1 MSSLKTK
8 LYKNIKLP
16 LIEKYRPKKIDDI
29 LMDSF
34 IKIKIKK
41 IIKQKIIP
49 NLIITGEPGTGKTST
64 ILCLANKIFNNNFD
78 ENILEL
84 NASDDRGL
92 SIINNTIIPFCKKKI
107 NRSLYKLIILD
118 EADSITQKAQNL
130 LNSVISEY
138 NNKNRFIFICNDYTK
153 INESIQSNCM
163 IIKFHRISKKNLYDK
178 IESICINE
186 KIKYDEEGINNL
198 IYVSNNNIRYCI
210 NNLECIFKSGYH
222 IKKNYIYKL
231 IDIPKPKY
239 INNIIENSL
248 NGNLKESI
256 KIINKLFEKGYSS
269 NDILLTFLKFL
280 LDKNL
285 NKNMNEETRL
295 KLYEIV
301 SLIYIRVN
309 DGIDT
314 LLQLCGCI
322 SNIYL
327 YQTKL

>member
-1 MSSLKTK
+1 MTSLKTK
-8 LYKNIKLP
+8 LYKNIELP
-16 LIEKYRPKKIDDI
+16 LIEKYRPICIDDI
-29 LMDSF
+29 LMDNF
-34 IKIKIKK
+34 IKIKIQK
-41 IIKQKIIP
+41 IINQKIIP

-64 ILCLANKIFNNNFD
+64 ILCLANQIFGNKLN

-107 NRSLYKLIILD
+107 NKSLYKLIILD

-130 LNSVISEY
+130 LNTVISEY

-163 IIKFHRISKKNLYDK
+163 IIKFHKISNQNLYDK

-186 KIKYDEEGINNL
+186 KIKYNDEGINNL

-210 NNLECIFKSGYH
+210 NNLECIFKSGYP
-222 IKKNYIYKL
+222 IKKKYIYKL

-256 KIINKLFEKGYSS
+256 KIINQLFEKGYSS

-285 NKNMNEETRL
+285 NKNMNEEVRL

-301 SLIYIRVN
+301 SLIFIRVN
-309 DGIDT
+309 DGVDT

-327 YQTKL
+327 YQKKN

>member
-1 MSSLKTK
+1 MTSLKTK
-8 LYKNIKLP
+8 LYKHIKLP
-16 LIEKYRPKKIDDI
+16 LIEKYRPDNINDI

-34 IKIKIKK
+34 IKIKIEK

-64 ILCLANKIFNNNFD
+64 VLCLAKKIFENNAD
-78 ENILEL
+78 ENVLEL

-107 NRSLYKLIILD
+107 NKLLYKVIILD

-138 NNKNRFIFICNDYTK
+138 NDKNRFIFICNDYTK

-163 IIKFHRISKKNLYDK
+163 IIKFHKITIEKLYNK
-178 IESICINE
+178 IESICIKEN
-186 KIKYDEEGINNL
+186 INYDEEGINHL
-198 IYVSNNNIRYCI
+198 LYVSNNNIRYCI
-210 NNLECIFKSGYH
+210 NNLECIFKSGLE
-222 IKKNYIYKL
+222 IKKKYIYKL
-231 IDIPKPKY
+231 VDIPKPKY

-248 NGNLKESI
+248 SGNIKESI
-256 KIINKLFEKGYSS
+256 KIINLLFDKGYSS
-269 NDILLTFLKFL
+269 NDILLTFMKFL

-285 NKNMNEETRL
+285 NKNMKEVMRL
-295 KLYEIV
+295 KIYEIV

-314 LLQLCGCI
+314 RLQLCGCI

-327 YQTKL
+327 YLKKN